1 MTWFRVEDVAENKV
15 VLVEAT
21 TVQEA
26 CATYLKDFP
35 PDLFARAANPAEIT
49 RWLQDPWPWPLT

>member
-1 MTWFRVEDVAENKV
+1 MTWFRVEDTAENKI

-26 CATYLKDFP
+26 CTTYLDTYP
-35 PDLFARAANPAEIT
+35 PNLFARAATEEEISL
-49 RWLQDPWPWPLT
+49 WLKDPWPWPLT